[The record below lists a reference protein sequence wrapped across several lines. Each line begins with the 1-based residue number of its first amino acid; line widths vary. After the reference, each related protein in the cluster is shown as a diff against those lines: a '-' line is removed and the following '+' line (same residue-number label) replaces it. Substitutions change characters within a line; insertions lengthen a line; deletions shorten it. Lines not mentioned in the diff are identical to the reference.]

1 MSYAVILSG
10 GKQHKVVE
18 GEVLNLDKIEQGVGE
33 KIKFDQVLMVR
44 TEKDFKLGVPMV
56 KGAVVEAEVVS
67 QFRDDKVRII
77 KFKRRKHHMKHQGH
91 RQYLTRVKITKI
103 VGA

>member
-1 MSYAVILSG
+1 MSYAVIISG

-18 GEVLNLDKIEQGVGE
+18 GEILNLEKIEQGVGE
-33 KIKFDQVLMVR
+33 KVKFDQVLMVR
-44 TEKDFKLGVPMV
+44 TPEDIKLGVPLV
-56 KGAVVEAEVVS
+56 KGAVVEAEIVA

-91 RQYLTRVKITKI
+91 RQYLTRVKIIKI
-103 VGA
+103 VA

>member
-1 MSYAVILSG
+1 MSYAVIISG

-18 GEVLNLDKIEQGVGE
+18 GELLNLEKIEQGVGE
-33 KIKFDQVLMVR
+33 KVKFDQVLMVR
-44 TEKDFKLGVPMV
+44 TPSDIKLGVPVV
-56 KGAVVEAEVVS
+56 KGAVVEAEIVE

-91 RQYLTRVKITKI
+91 RQYLTRVKIIKI
-103 VGA
+103 VA

>member
-1 MSYAVILSG
+1 MSYAVIISG

-18 GEVLNLDKIEQGVGE
+18 GELLNLEKIELGVGE
-33 KIKFDQVLMVR
+33 KVKFDQVLMVR
-44 TEKDFKLGVPMV
+44 TPEDIKLGVPLV
-56 KGAVVEAEVVS
+56 KGAVVEAEIVA

-91 RQYLTRVKITKI
+91 RQYLTRVKIIKI
-103 VGA
+103 VA

>member
-1 MSYAVILSG
+1 MSYAVIISG

-18 GEVLNLDKIEQGVGE
+18 GEILNLEKIEQGVGE
-33 KIKFDQVLMVR
+33 KVTFDQVLMVR
-44 TEKDFKLGVPMV
+44 TPEDIKLGVPLV
-56 KGAVVEAEVVS
+56 KGAVVEAEIVE

-91 RQYLTRVKITKI
+91 RQYLTRVKIIKI
-103 VGA
+103 VA

>member
-1 MSYAVILSG
+1 MSYAVIISG

-18 GEVLNLDKIEQGVGE
+18 GEILNLEKIESGVGE
-33 KIKFDQVLMVR
+33 KVKFDQVLMVR
-44 TEKDFKLGVPMV
+44 TPADIKLGVPLV
-56 KGAVVEAEVVS
+56 KGAVVEAEIVE

-103 VGA
+103 VA